1 MSDNF
6 SFEQRLVNRDIKIFL
21 RLDKERVWG
30 GNVMLG
36 GTRTKVDDKASQHLK
51 QEPLVSAPLADG
63 PGGRCCQAQGQVR
76 VRRIS
81 WGTSFQYDLLV
92 KSYGLL
98 VQRA

>member
-1 MSDNF
+1 MSHDF

-51 QEPLVSAPLADG
+51 QEPLVSPRWQMAPAAEVVKLK
-63 PGGRCCQAQGQVR
+63 VR
-76 VRRIS
+76 S
-81 WGTSFQYDLLV
+81 GC
-92 KSYGLL
+92 GE
-98 VQRA
+98 